1 MKKNEKKLI
10 KTINKEAGNMKNCL
24 SLFSDFMGFCWVVC
38 KMDRS

>member
-10 KTINKEAGNMKNCL
+10 KTTTKEAGNMMNCL
-24 SLFSDFMGFCWVVC
+24 SLFSDFMGLNNFDY